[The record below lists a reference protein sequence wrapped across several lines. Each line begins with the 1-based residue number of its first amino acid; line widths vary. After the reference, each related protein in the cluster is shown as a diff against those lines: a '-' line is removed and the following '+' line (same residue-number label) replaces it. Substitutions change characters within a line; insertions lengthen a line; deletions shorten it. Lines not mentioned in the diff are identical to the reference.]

1 MAQRKR
7 ALVSG
12 AGGFIGHHLIKKLKS
27 LDYWVRGV
35 DIREPEFS
43 KTSADEFRLLDL
55 RSLENCERAIR
66 LDADVVDEV
75 CSIGWTSKIEFE
87 DGIRLIYPWVGEQ
100 VRLQSKEGSGPGQTC

>member
-12 AGGFIGHHLIKKLKS
+12 AGGFIGHHLVKKLKG

-66 LDADVVDEV
+66 LDADAVDEV
-75 CSIGWTSKIEFE
+75 YQLAADMGGMGFIHSAECEIMRNSCAF
-87 DGIRLIYPWVGEQ
+87 R
-100 VRLQSKEGSGPGQTC
+100 